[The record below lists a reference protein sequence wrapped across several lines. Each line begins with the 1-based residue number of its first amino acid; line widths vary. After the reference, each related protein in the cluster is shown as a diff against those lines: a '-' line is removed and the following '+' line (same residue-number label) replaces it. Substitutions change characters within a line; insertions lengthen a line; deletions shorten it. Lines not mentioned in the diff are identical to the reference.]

1 MLVLNTNKNEQVDWI
16 SNYNLKGGAY
26 PDASQALIHF
36 MWTTWS
42 TIFMY
47 PGGETQTN
55 TVTCYCTWVNNI
67 VTPATKTVW
76 AIKMNWTPINYT
88 EHPIRPSNSLYWGN
102 ASAWVWCYN
111 RICMNSMP
119 AVAWFASDRTGCTN
133 VWEIHKTLRFW
144 TAWTLDAWV
153 TVWRTFRVQPYNRQY
168 AWTYVN
174 VWVATFNRLETGIR
188 MKWWVMHSD
197 WTITYAW
204 ETCRCYCGKPTTT
217 GSYVMDWQSDGSSD
231 WRNPLFYWESNWVV
245 SQEWDRPIV
254 DLDNYMCWDM
264 NYVTTWQAALMMY
277 WNSAWSYNYNYLDL
291 ARRWQWSND
300 NDEYSRPF
308 QISLDV

>member
-16 SNYNLKGGAY
+16 SNYNLRGGAY

-36 MWTTWS
+36 AWTTWS

-47 PGGETQTN
+47 PGNETQVN
-55 TVTCYCTWVNNI
+55 TLCCYCTWVNCV
-67 VTPATKTVW
+67 VTPAMKCAW
-76 AIKMNWTPINYT
+76 ALKMNGTPINYI
-88 EHPIRPSNSLYWGN
+88 EHPIKPSNSLYWGN

-111 RICMNSMP
+111 RICLNSYP
-119 AVAWFASDRTGCTN
+119 TAAWFTSDRTGCEN
-133 VWEIHKTLRFW
+133 VWEIHKVMRFW
-144 TAWTLDAWV
+144 TVWTLDEGI
-153 TVWRTFRVQPYNRQY
+153 TVWKIFRVQPYNWQH
-168 AWTYVN
+168 AGTYVN
-174 VWVATFNRLETGIR
+174 VWVATFNCLEYWIR
-188 MKWWVMHSD
+188 MKWWLMHSD

-204 ETCRCYCGKPTTT
+204 STCRCYCGKPTTSWT
-217 GSYVMDWQSDGSSD
+217 YEVCWNSNSDS
-231 WRNPLFYWESNWVV
+231 WRNPIFYWESDWII

-264 NYVTTWQAALMMY
+264 NYVANWAAALMMRT
-277 WNSAWSYNYNYLDL
+277 NNGGNCSYSYFDM

-300 NDEYSRPF
+300 NDEYTRPF